1 VNNGVDIPLPKDMLY
16 LCVEL
21 HTRLQKETLT
31 GADLTCKLKELL
43 IERELLEQEYYN
55 YVDLQ
60 WKVVTLGT

>member
-1 VNNGVDIPLPKDMLY
+1 VWTYRYLRIMYISMCRTTYAVAERDVDWSRFD
-16 LCVEL
+16 VQ
-21 HTRLQKETLT
+21 T
-31 GADLTCKLKELL
+31 ELL